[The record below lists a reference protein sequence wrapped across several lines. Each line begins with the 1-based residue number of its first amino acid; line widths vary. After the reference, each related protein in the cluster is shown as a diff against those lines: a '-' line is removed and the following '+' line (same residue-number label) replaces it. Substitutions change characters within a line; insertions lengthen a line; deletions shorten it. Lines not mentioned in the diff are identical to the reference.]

1 MNLRKYL
8 SWTALLGTSLGL
20 HAVGFAK
27 LNHLGGPGDTKPVK
41 KPAFVE
47 MATVAKPRAPVPEP
61 PRAPEKPAPRTLRR
75 VAAVSP
81 GTAPSPRAPTSAPA
95 APPIAETPADFSGT
109 TLTNDGAGPGW
120 ASATGNGAAMHGPV
134 GRPGARVTGR
144 HVDGQ
149 SPPPRPTAP
158 PVVAVT
164 DLSRLPEAP
173 RLEEALERNYPAEAR
188 QGGQAGKAVVRARIT
203 SEGSVRDL
211 MVVSESAA
219 GFGRACRDT
228 LTDSRWSPP
237 LDREGRAVAT
247 VINYTCR
254 FEVR

>member
-1 MNLRKYL
+1 MSIRKL
-8 SWTALLGTSLGL
+8 ASWTALFGASFGL

-27 LNHLGGPGDTKPVK
+27 LNHLGGPAEAKAAKRPS
-41 KPAFVE
+41 FME
-47 MATVAKPRAPVPEP
+47 MASVPKPSVPTSQP
-61 PRAPEKPAPRTLRR
+61 PSTAEKPAPRPLRR
-75 VAAVSP
+75 VAAVTS
-81 GTAPSPRAPTSAPA
+81 GALPSPRAAARAPVT
-95 APPIAETPADFSGT
+95 PPVAEAPADFSGT

-120 ASATGNGAAMHGPV
+120 ASATGNGASMHGPV
-134 GRPGARVTGR
+134 ARPGARVTGR
-144 HVDGQ
+144 HVEGS
-149 SPPPRPTAP
+149 SPPPRTTAT
-158 PVVAVT
+158 PVVAVA

-203 SEGSVRDL
+203 PEGQVRDL
-211 MVVSESAA
+211 LVVSESAA

-228 LTDSRWSPP
+228 LAGSRWTPP
-237 LDREGRAVAT
+237 LDRDGQAVAT